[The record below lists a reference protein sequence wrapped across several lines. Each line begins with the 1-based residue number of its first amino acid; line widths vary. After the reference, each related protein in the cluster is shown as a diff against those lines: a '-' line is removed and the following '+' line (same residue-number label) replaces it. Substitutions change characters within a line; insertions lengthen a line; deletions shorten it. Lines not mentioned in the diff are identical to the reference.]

1 MRQWEGAFLEG
12 YWSEE
17 NGNEGL
23 FDEHGLI
30 TINGLRRNIDRGGKK
45 TSSDQKY
52 NYRRKC
58 YPKIYIIHIFGLVMN
73 NTYSEAFKVAN
84 NNLIANYI
92 MIL

>member
-30 TINGLRRNIDRGGKK
+30 TINGLRRNIDRGEKK
-45 TSSDQKY
+45 PQVTKNITTGGNVTQKY
-52 NYRRKC
+52 TS
-58 YPKIYIIHIFGLVMN
+58 FTFLV
-73 NTYSEAFKVAN
+73 
-84 NNLIANYI
+84 
-92 MIL
+92 